1 MKRIFISFFL
11 SLALCSNSFAQ
22 TAESN
27 QIDQESKKELTL
39 FDLRI
44 PESEFTKDMQEVR
57 EKKLNGHKHLAAL
70 TLGLTAAT
78 IVTAILAKNKVD
90 DDRAA
95 RGGRMDKSD
104 ADNFNLHVMTAG
116 LTLASYFTTAYFS
129 LSAPKA
135 DTMQDLDSVK
145 WHKRLAFV
153 HMPAMIIGPIL
164 GLKAIDDYK
173 KGRNPSGIA
182 KLHRPLMIL
191 GAAALAGA
199 AIVVEF

>member
-1 MKRIFISFFL
+1 MKRALITCLLSFFI
-11 SLALCSNSFAQ
+11 LCTSSFA
-22 TAESN
+22 E
-27 QIDQESKKELTL
+27 EKKLTL

-44 PESEFTKDMQEVR
+44 PEAEYTSEMQDIR

-78 IVTAILAKNKVD
+78 IITAIIAKNKVD

-116 LTLASYFTTAYFS
+116 LTMASYFATAYYS
-129 LSAPKA
+129 ISAPKA
-135 DTMQDLDSVK
+135 DAMADSSSVT
-145 WHKRLAFV
+145 WHKRLAFI

-173 KGRNPSGIA
+173 KGKNPSGVA

-199 AIVVEF
+199 AVVIEF

>member
-1 MKRIFISFFL
+1 MKRIFISL
-11 SLALCSNSFAQ
+11 LLTLVLCSNSFAQ
-22 TAESN
+22 TEQTASN
-27 QIDQESKKELTL
+27 TQEPKKELTL

-44 PESEFTKDMQEVR
+44 PESEYTKDMQEMR
-57 EKKLNGHKHLAAL
+57 ERKLNGHKHLAAL

-78 IVTAILAKNKVD
+78 IVTAILAKNKVND
-90 DDRAA
+90 ERAA

-116 LTLASYFTTAYFS
+116 LTLASYFTTAYYS
-129 LSAPKA
+129 MSAPKA
-135 DTMQDLDSVK
+135 DSMQDLDSVK

-153 HMPAMIIGPIL
+153 HMPAMVIGPIL

>member
-1 MKRIFISFFL
+1 MRIFISLLLAFAFCSDAFSQEKDISFL
-11 SLALCSNSFAQ
+11 
-22 TAESN
+22 
-27 QIDQESKKELTL
+27 
-39 FDLRI
+39 DLRI
-44 PESEFTKDMQEVR
+44 PEAQYTKEMHEIR
-57 EKKLNGHKHLAAL
+57 EKKLVAHKHMAAL

-78 IVTAILAKNKVD
+78 ILTAVLAKNKVD

-135 DTMQDLDSVK
+135 DTTSDTDDVM

-164 GLKAIDDYK
+164 GLQAINDYK
-173 KGRNPSGIA
+173 KGQNPSGAA
-182 KLHRPLMIL
+182 KLHRPIMIL